1 MQLSCTTKVE
11 TNIMAVTSAPALSP
25 AQRQAALSQAN
36 LNNRALVLAQ
46 SVNMLQPINTQ
57 TIFPANQPSIT
68 ITPNF
73 VGLIKR
79 FYIEVSGTIS
89 NTGTTTITLTP
100 WGLSNIISNIIYT
113 DPQNNQRHN
122 TLGMHLSMLSV
133 AKRNRP
139 FGTALPVNSAS
150 GTNIASMFNTVAASW
165 PVFQAPQ
172 TIASG
177 ASGTYRAV
185 FELPLA
191 YSDSD
196 LRGAVYSNLV
206 NATQNIQITI
216 NTNAVTANPSDPTY
230 AVYSGA
236 AGSAGSITSAT
247 ITPYQEYLYN
257 IPTAQDGSP
266 ILPGIDISTIYQLK
280 NSPQSGITAN
290 QNFNVSY
297 ANFNSFVST
306 LAVYNSTGTN
316 AGLLYGTDVNYWQ
329 LTAANLT
336 AIWKQDPLL
345 VTQNSRERTLMDLP
359 AGAYYFDSRLAPI
372 LTNQFGNVQLTVN
385 PLAGGPNATLQIFWE
400 YFASLNTAASGGSLG
415 SS

>member
-1 MQLSCTTKVE
+1 M
-11 TNIMAVTSAPALSP
+11 SAQ
-25 AQRQAALSQAN
+25 QRQAALSAAN
-36 LNNRALVLAQ
+36 LNNRALVLSQ
-46 SVNMLQPINTQ
+46 SVNMLQPVTTN
-57 TIFPANQPSIT
+57 TIFPANQPT
-68 ITPNF
+68 LTVVPNF

-79 FYIEVSGTIS
+79 FYIEVSGTIA
-89 NTGTTTITLTP
+89 NTGSTTINLTP
-100 WGLSNIISNIIYT
+100 WGLANIISTIIYT

-122 TLGMHLSMLSV
+122 TLGLHLALLSC

-139 FGTALPVNSAS
+139 FGTALAVNTSN
-150 GTNIASMFNTVAASW
+150 GTTAANMAGMINSDQASW
-165 PVFQAPQ
+165 PVFVAPK

-177 ASGTYRAV
+177 ASGNFRAV

-216 NTNAVTANPSDPTY
+216 NQNAVTANPTDPTY

-236 AGSAGSITSAT
+236 AGSAGSITTAT
-247 ITPYQEYLYN
+247 VTTYQEYLYQL
-257 IPTAQDGSP
+257 PTAQDGTP

-306 LAVYNSTGTN
+306 LAIYNSTGTN
-316 AGLLYGTDVNYWQ
+316 AGLLFGSDVNYWQ

-345 VTQNSRERTLMDLP
+345 VAQNSRERILFDMP
-359 AGAYYFDSRLAPI
+359 AGSYYFDSRLAPI
-372 LTNQFGNVQLTVN
+372 LTNQFGNVQLTLN
-385 PLAGGPNATLQIFWE
+385 PLAGGANATMQVLWE
-400 YFASLNTAASGGSLG
+400 YFASLNTAGAGGSLQ